1 MNPVEVPVLALDGP
15 SGSGKGTAGQLCAG
29 ALGWH
34 YLDSGAVYR
43 ALACQIEKY
52 NINISNIDE
61 ILHKARNMKFE
72 CGPIPPDPAEICVD
86 GRDESGQLR
95 SEETGRLAS
104 KLAAIPEVRSIL
116 LDLQRAARTAPGL
129 VADGRDMGTV
139 VFPDAVLK
147 IFLTASVEERA
158 KRRYNQLKL
167 KGFDV
172 SLAALFQAI
181 QERDTR
187 DSERSASP
195 LVAAEDAVV
204 IDSSDLGIEEVVTR
218 ILDLV
223 NNRLA
228 VEGIDS
234 NGQ

>member
-1 MNPVEVPVLALDGP
+1 MNPVDVPVLALDGP
-15 SGSGKGTAGQLCAG
+15 SGSGKGTVGQLCAG

-43 ALACQIEKY
+43 ALAFQVQKY
-52 NINISNIDE
+52 NINISEIE
-61 ILHKARNMKFE
+61 KILHKARNMKFE
-72 CGPIPPDPAEICVD
+72 CRPTPPDPAEVWVD
-86 GRDESGQLR
+86 GQHVSDQLR

-104 KLAAIPEVRSIL
+104 KLAIIPEVRSTL
-116 LDLQRAARTAPGL
+116 LDLQRAARTLPGL

-147 IFLTASVEERA
+147 IFLTASAEERA

-195 LVAAEDAVV
+195 LAAADDAVV

-218 ILDLV
+218 ILDFV

-228 VEGIDS
+228 VEGIDA